1 VTTDLQGL
9 LGQLA
14 GAISLLGFVPYI
26 IAIAQGK
33 TRPNRATWWIWSV
46 VGAMLCA
53 SYYASGTRHALWVP
67 LSYVIGPL
75 ATALLALKYGEGGW
89 DRFDR
94 TCLAASL
101 LSLVVWWLARS
112 PLVALLANLGIDL
125 LGAVPTIRKAYRAPE
140 AESLLSWLVFL
151 LADTLNVCAIGT
163 WSLATALYPVYLFI
177 LAAVLVTLLMRPR
190 VTPLS
195 MHAPSRQ
202 HPPTA
207 RYDVVSYYGRRA
219 EARSGLSL
227 ILYRSLPSE
236 VSCVSND
243 HRDACRREQAEAE

>member
-1 VTTDLQGL
+1 VTADLQGL

-14 GAISLLGFVPYI
+14 GAISFLGFVPYI
-26 IAIAQGK
+26 IEIVQGK
-33 TRPNRATWWIWSV
+33 TRPNRATWWIWAV

-53 SYYASGTRHALWVP
+53 SSYASGARHALWVP
-67 LSYVIGPL
+67 VSYVIGPL

-151 LADTLNVCAIGT
+151 LADALNVCAIGS

-195 MHAPSRQ
+195 VDAQARQ

-207 RYDVVSYYGRRA
+207 RYDVASHPGWRA

-227 ILYRSLPSE
+227 IPYRSLPSE
-236 VSCVSND
+236 VPCEPND
-243 HRDACRREQAEAE
+243 HRDACRLQQAEAE

>member
-1 VTTDLQGL
+1 VSWERQGRRVTADLQGL

-14 GAISLLGFVPYI
+14 GAISFLGFVPYI
-26 IAIAQGK
+26 IEIVQGK
-33 TRPNRATWWIWSV
+33 TRPNRATWWIWAV

-53 SYYASGTRHALWVP
+53 SSYASGARHALWVP
-67 LSYVIGPL
+67 VSYVIGPL

-151 LADTLNVCAIGT
+151 LADALNVCAIGS

-195 MHAPSRQ
+195 VDAQ
-202 HPPTA
+202 A
-207 RYDVVSYYGRRA
+207 R
-219 EARSGLSL
+219 
-227 ILYRSLPSE
+227 
-236 VSCVSND
+236 
-243 HRDACRREQAEAE
+243 

>member
-1 VTTDLQGL
+1 MTTDLQGL

-33 TRPNRATWWIWSV
+33 TRPNRATWWIWTV

-53 SYYASGTRHALWVP
+53 SYYASGARHALWVP

-75 ATALLALKYGEGGW
+75 AMALLSLKYGEGGW

-94 TCLAASL
+94 TCLAGSL

-112 PLVALLANLGIDL
+112 PLVALMANIGIDL
-125 LGAVPTIRKAYRAPE
+125 LGAVPTIRKAYRAPA

-151 LADTLNVCAIGT
+151 LADTLNLCAIGS

-177 LAAVLVTLLMRPR
+177 LAAVLVTLLLRPR

-195 MHAPSRQ
+195 VES
-202 HPPTA
+202 
-207 RYDVVSYYGRRA
+207 GRR
-219 EARSGLSL
+219 
-227 ILYRSLPSE
+227 P
-236 VSCVSND
+236 V
-243 HRDACRREQAEAE
+243 